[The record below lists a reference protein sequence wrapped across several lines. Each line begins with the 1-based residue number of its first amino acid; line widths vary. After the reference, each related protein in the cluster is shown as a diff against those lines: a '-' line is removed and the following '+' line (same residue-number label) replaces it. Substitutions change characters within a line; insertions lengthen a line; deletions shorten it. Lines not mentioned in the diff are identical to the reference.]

1 LGAARRRLAVRPR
14 TLGGIATL
22 LAVWLLATA
31 SLRPLMLPDEGRY
44 VGVALEMLRSGD
56 WLVPTL
62 DGLPY
67 FHKPPLFY
75 WITAGALTLLGPH
88 AIAARAAALL
98 GALAMAVGTAWF
110 ARRWLP
116 STVAARAPWVLVTMP
131 LAYLGAQY
139 ANLDML
145 VAGCIAVA
153 VFALA
158 DGLLRSEAWRRS
170 VAAGWAAMALGVL
183 AKGLIGVVLPL
194 AIIVLWLSLR
204 TDRAVA
210 ADPAARRLLQW
221 PSIALFAAL
230 ALPWF
235 VAVQWR
241 YPSFFD
247 YFIVQQHL
255 QRFAAGGFNNEQ
267 PFWFYPPVLAVST
280 LPWSLLL
287 WPRRDRTADTAQ
299 PSLRPLWW
307 AWIAVVLVFFSLPNS
322 KLVGYILPAL
332 PPLALLAAGAV
343 DAWFGTASATV
354 GRWVAVSAAV
364 LCVAA
369 VVVVARY
376 DAHRGNAALAATLD
390 AQAAT
395 GAAVYAYDTQPY
407 DLAYHLRSPR
417 PLKIVAAWSD
427 PAIAMRDDWR
437 RELADAGRFAPPLAA
452 DMLLTPPRAR
462 DQWCGQAVSWVI
474 AALDA
479 GEREP
484 ALRGRVPVNSTA
496 RLGLWRLEG
505 AALERDG
512 VCH

>member
-1 LGAARRRLAVRPR
+1 MKPR

-116 STVAARAPWVLVTMP
+116 SPVAARVPWVLVTMP

-145 VAGCIAVA
+145 VAGCISVA
-153 VFALA
+153 VFALV
-158 DGLLRSEAWRRS
+158 DGLLRGDAWRRS

-194 AIIVLWLSLR
+194 AIVVLWLSLR
-204 TDRAVA
+204 ADRAA
-210 ADPAARRLLQW
+210 FTDPAARRLLHA

-230 ALPWF
+230 TLPWF

-280 LPWSLLL
+280 LPWCLLL
-287 WPRRDRTADTAQ
+287 WPRRRDRTVADAR
-299 PSLRPLWW
+299 PSLGPLWW
-307 AWIAVVLVFFSLPNS
+307 AWIAVILVFFSLPNS

-332 PPLALLAAGAV
+332 PPIALLVAGAV
-343 DAWFGTASATV
+343 DARFGGASATV
-354 GRWVAVSAAV
+354 ARWVGVAAAV
-364 LCVAA
+364 ACVAA

-376 DAHRGNAALAATLD
+376 DARRGNAALAATLD
-390 AQAAT
+390 AQAGP
-395 GAAVYAYDTQPY
+395 GAEVYAYDTQPY
-407 DLAYHLRSPR
+407 DLAYHLRSAR

-427 PAIAMRDDWR
+427 PAIATRDDWR
-437 RELADAGRFAPPLAA
+437 RELADAGRYAPALAA
-452 DMLLTPPRAR
+452 EVLLTPQRAR
-462 DQWCGQAVSWVI
+462 DRWCGQGVSWVI

-479 GEREP
+479 GAREP
-484 ALRGRVPVNSTA
+484 ALRGRLPVNSTA
-496 RLGLWRLEG
+496 RLGLWRLE
-505 AALERDG
+505 AAELERDG